1 MQKVMGSPSSYSGR
15 IESIERKNEGYKIE
29 VRLFE
34 AAGSKVLLSY
44 YGIIDDPQDLYKR
57 VIEFNTVM
65 EEPQGRRNPG
75 CFDCRKY
82 LKSCGIWAVADID
95 SFEIVWSRDLLIYK
109 LERSLMKNKERFI
122 ESLPGEARGLTAGI
136 LFGDTSLLD
145 EGVYENFRISGTAQ
159 FLRSAA
165 CI

>member
-1 MQKVMGSPSSYSGR
+1 MEYNVKRWGARERSSDEKKTVFHSALTVAVISFADMAGKMPGNDDIQKVMGSPSSYSGR

-57 VIEFNTVM
+57 VIKFNSVM
-65 EEPQGRRNPG
+65 EDPQGRRNPG
-75 CFDCRKY
+75 CFDYRKY

-95 SFEIVWSRDLLIYK
+95 SFEIVWGRDLLIYK
-109 LERSLMKNKERFI
+109 LERSLMKK
-122 ESLPGEARGLTAGI
+122 
-136 LFGDTSLLD
+136 
-145 EGVYENFRISGTAQ
+145 
-159 FLRSAA
+159 
-165 CI
+165 

>member
-1 MQKVMGSPSSYSGR
+1 
-15 IESIERKNEGYKIE
+15 
-29 VRLFE
+29 
-34 AAGSKVLLSY
+34 

-75 CFDCRKY
+75 CFDYRKY

-136 LFGDTSLLD
+136 LFGDTSRMKASM
-145 EGVYENFRISGTAQ
+145 RISDQ
-159 FLRSAA
+159 RNCPRSCGQRPHIDIARHDRQDHGRQPVRFV
-165 CI
+165 